1 MLTSVATRSY
11 ILLAESDPNVL
22 YTLTGILV
30 TVARGFAA
38 ATPPGRG
45 RVHFEVGDV
54 GALAFGAQEFDA
66 VMTELGLERE
76 GQGLDLAGQAKKL
89 PSTPVVVICAAN
101 PTVEKLRAAM
111 SLRVDYVAFKPLDLE
126 EVTSALKRL
135 IARRTDMAL
144 A

>member
-1 MLTSVATRSY
+1 LLTSVATRSY

-22 YTLTGILV
+22 YTLTGILEEAGFKV
-30 TVARGFAA
+30 WGVSRFEEARKSL
-38 ATPPGRG
+38 RQ
-45 RVHFEVGDV
+45 R
-54 GALAFGAQEFDA
+54 EFDA

-89 PSTPVVVICAAN
+89 PSSPVVVICAAN

>member
-22 YTLTGILV
+22 YTLTGILEEAGFKV
-30 TVARGFAA
+30 WGVSRFEEARKSL
-38 ATPPGRG
+38 RQ
-45 RVHFEVGDV
+45 R
-54 GALAFGAQEFDA
+54 EFDA

-89 PSTPVVVICAAN
+89 PSSPVVVICAAN

>member
-22 YTLTGILV
+22 YTLTGILEQ
-30 TVARGFAA
+30 AGFKVL
-38 ATPPGRG
+38 GVSG
-45 RVHFEVGDV
+45 FEE
-54 GALAFGAQEFDA
+54 AKKSLRQREFDA
-66 VMTELGLERE
+66 VMTELGLEME
-76 GQGLDLAGQAKKL
+76 DQGLDLARQAKKL
-89 PSTPVVVICAAN
+89 PSSPVVVICAAN
-101 PTVEKLRAAM
+101 PTVEKLRTAM

>member
-22 YTLTGILV
+22 YTLTGILEEAGFKV
-30 TVARGFAA
+30 WGVSRFEEARKSL
-38 ATPPGRG
+38 RQ
-45 RVHFEVGDV
+45 R
-54 GALAFGAQEFDA
+54 EFDA
-66 VMTELGLERE
+66 VMTELGLEME
-76 GQGLDLAGQAKKL
+76 DQGLELARQAKKL
-89 PSTPVVVICAAN
+89 PSSPVVMICAAN
-101 PTVEKLRAAM
+101 PTVEKLRSAM
-111 SLRVDYVAFKPLDLE
+111 ALGVDYAAFKPLDVE